1 MSIAVVTGASG
12 GIGAEIAKRLAQDG
26 FSVALIYN
34 RNAEK
39 AQKTADEITLSGGSA
54 KTYKCDVRDSSEITS
69 AIEAIERD
77 FGEISVLVNN
87 AGISEQK
94 LLTDITDSD
103 WENMISTNLS
113 GAFYFCRA
121 VLPYFVHR
129 KSGRII
135 NISSMW
141 GETGGSCE
149 VHYSAAKAGLIGLT
163 KALAKEVAPSGITV
177 NAVSPGVI
185 NTEMV
190 TKLGKDT
197 VDMLREE
204 IPVMR
209 LGTPE
214 DVANAVSFLADDK
227 SSYITGQVLSVNGH
241 SYLVITLFSIQN
253 RISKKR
259 DVKLMFYIPNLL
271 FVFFIAAYS

>member
-69 AIEAIERD
+69 TIEAIERNL
-77 FGEISVLVNN
+77 GEISVLVNN

-103 WENMISTNLS
+103 WKNMISTNLS
-113 GAFYFCRA
+113 GAFYLCRA
-121 VLPYFVHR
+121 VLPYFIHR

-214 DVANAVSFLADDK
+214 DVATAVSFLCDDRA
-227 SSYITGQVLSVNGH
+227 SYITGQVLSVNGGI
-241 SYLVITLFSIQN
+241 VI
-253 RISKKR
+253 
-259 DVKLMFYIPNLL
+259 
-271 FVFFIAAYS
+271 

>member
-113 GAFYFCRA
+113 GDFYFCRA
-121 VLPYFVHR
+121 VLPYFIHR

-214 DVANAVSFLADDK
+214 DVANAVSFLADDRA
-227 SSYITGQVLSVNGH
+227 SYITGQIISVNGGI
-241 SYLVITLFSIQN
+241 VI
-253 RISKKR
+253 
-259 DVKLMFYIPNLL
+259 
-271 FVFFIAAYS
+271 

>member
-1 MSIAVVTGASG
+1 MLNKKVALVTGAG
-12 GIGAEIAKRLAQDG
+12 RGIGRETALQLARQNATVIVNYNGNKAAAEETVRIITEAGGTAECMQC
-26 FSVALIYN
+26 SVADYTAVEQMVKTII
-34 RNAEK
+34 EK
-39 AQKTADEITLSGGSA
+39 YGSI
-54 KTYKCDVRDSSEITS
+54 DI
-69 AIEAIERD
+69 
-77 FGEISVLVNN
+77 LVNN

-94 LLTDITDSD
+94 LLTDITNSD

-227 SSYITGQVLSVNGH
+227 SSYITGQIISVNGGI
-241 SYLVITLFSIQN
+241 VI
-253 RISKKR
+253 
-259 DVKLMFYIPNLL
+259 
-271 FVFFIAAYS
+271 

>member
-39 AQKTADEITLSGGSA
+39 AQKT
-54 KTYKCDVRDSSEITS
+54 

-121 VLPYFVHR
+121 VLPYFIHR

-135 NISSMW
+135 NVSSMW

-227 SSYITGQVLSVNGH
+227 SSYITGQVLSVNGGI
-241 SYLVITLFSIQN
+241 VI
-253 RISKKR
+253 
-259 DVKLMFYIPNLL
+259 
-271 FVFFIAAYS
+271 

>member
-54 KTYKCDVRDSSEITS
+54 KTYKCDVRDSSETTS

-94 LLTDITDSD
+94 LLTEITDSD

-121 VLPYFVHR
+121 VLSYFVHR

-227 SSYITGQVLSVNGH
+227 SSYITGQIISVNGGI
-241 SYLVITLFSIQN
+241 VI
-253 RISKKR
+253 
-259 DVKLMFYIPNLL
+259 
-271 FVFFIAAYS
+271 